1 MSHISASSQDY
12 LETILALTQEQ
23 GAGIR
28 SIDIAERMGV
38 SRASV
43 NRAIGVLKQAGYIEQ
58 ERYSLLRLTA
68 AGWAM
73 AQDVEEKH
81 LLLRRFLTDVLHVDA
96 QTAEEDA
103 CKMEHSISVQTM
115 EKLKCFMR
123 GRERYQRV

>member
-68 AGWAM
+68 AGRAM

-103 CKMEHSISVQTM
+103 CKMEHSISAQTM

-123 GRERYQRV
+123 GHERDQCV